1 MLTFIIIIIS
11 VENSCT
17 AFLCILFILFCG
29 NHEKNSI
36 YLKYKPTVT
45 IQISLR
51 LLFINCNVSLLNKN
65 IHFDPKLLNGVYMQS
80 FSM

>member
-1 MLTFIIIIIS
+1 MLTIIIIIIIS

-29 NHEKNSI
+29 NHEKNRI

-45 IQISLR
+45 YTFLYGYF
-51 LLFINCNVSLLNKN
+51 L
-65 IHFDPKLLNGVYMQS
+65 
-80 FSM
+80 